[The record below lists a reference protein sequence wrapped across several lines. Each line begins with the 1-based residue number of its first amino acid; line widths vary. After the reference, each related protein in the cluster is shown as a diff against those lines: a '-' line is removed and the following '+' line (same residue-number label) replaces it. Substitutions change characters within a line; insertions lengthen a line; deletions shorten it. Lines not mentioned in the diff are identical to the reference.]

1 MKALLVASPKADAQ
15 PVEELL
21 RSRGSD
27 VIRVDPSEVVPG
39 ASTGCALAVL
49 LASGDE
55 DDFSAL
61 AAVCRALKTSTDGGP
76 FVLALARRPAHLEV
90 LCDEGADD
98 FNAWPCDEDLLGTRL
113 ELLFRRVSQRS
124 RDAVRTAV
132 LADAVRQAERSEQ
145 RFRHLAESSTEIL
158 ARLSPGG
165 VRLYISPACRSVL
178 GYEPD
183 ELLGSSIIDML
194 HPADVSKL
202 LEARQALDAGASAAG
217 AIIRL
222 QRKDGEYAW
231 LETISRPVRD
241 PRTEAIEEIVTVS
254 RDVTS
259 SIYAEQD
266 KISGEERFEMFAVH
280 APVGIFQADTEGRCL
295 FINPR
300 ACEIVDMPPS
310 QAAGHG
316 WTKLFD
322 AAELESFRNDCP
334 ATGAALSDRGREL
347 RIRLSNGQVRW
358 VVLNATEVRDRDGE
372 VTGFLGTVL
381 DVTRE
386 HRAREELVA
395 SEERFRAMVQDQ
407 TELVCRC
414 RADGTL
420 TFVNAAYCRTFGK
433 RAEQLVGE
441 RYQPLI
447 PEEEQAGIDEQ
458 LATMSPERPVVS
470 TEHRVIL
477 PNGELRW
484 LQWYDQGFFDER
496 GNLVEI
502 LATGRDVTDRRQLQ
516 QELAE
521 ARDFLRDVIDAVPD
535 PICVKDDAGRYMM
548 ANRAFCALLGRPR
561 EGVVGRTAAEIWPAP
576 RSAEATQQAEQ
587 QGESEETITGAD
599 GSVRVLSEK
608 RAVLTG
614 REGKRVLVSVM
625 RDVTERK
632 RIEAQL
638 VLSDRMVSLGT
649 LAAGIAHEINNPLS
663 YVIGNLSFVADAL
676 GELQREALPEGVRA
690 DELGQALAESLEGA
704 RRIGAIVRDMKV
716 FSRSDTET
724 LGPVDVPRVLETSM
738 RMVRNA
744 LEHRA
749 RLVRAIGEVPV
760 VMGNEARLGQVFVN
774 LLTNALQ
781 SLPERDASENEVR
794 VSARS
799 ERGEVIVEVRD
810 NGQGVAK
817 EALRH
822 IFDPFFTTKAVGEGM
837 GLGLSICQGIVAGL
851 GGRIEVESEVGQGTV
866 FRVIMPAV
874 LTSPAPAADTS
885 GSGTTSTRSTR
896 QRILVI
902 DDEPAIGAAV
912 RRMLPEHDVHAV
924 KSAKE
929 ALERLA
935 SGERYSAVLC
945 DLIMPGMT
953 GMDLFLELAAKAP
966 EVSRRMGFL
975 TGGAFTPAARN
986 FLEGLPGR
994 FLHKPFDA
1002 PSLRRFVERLAPTG

>member
-27 VIRVDPSEVVPG
+27 VVRVDPSEVVPG

-61 AAVCRALKTSTDGGP
+61 AAVCRALKTSGDGGP
-76 FVLALARRPAHLEV
+76 LVLALARRPAHLEV
-90 LCDEGADD
+90 FCDEGADD
-98 FNAWPCDEDLLGTRL
+98 FTAWPGDEELLGTRL

-300 ACEIVDMPPS
+300 ACEIADLTPS

-322 AAELESFRNDCP
+322 QTELEAFQDDCP
-334 ATGAALSDRGREL
+334 VTGAARTDRGREV

-358 VVLNATEVRDRDGE
+358 IVLNATEVRDENGE
-372 VTGFLGTVL
+372 VTGYLGTVL

-386 HRAREELVA
+386 RRAREALVA
-395 SEERFRAMVQDQ
+395 SEERFRAMVEDA
-407 TELVCRC
+407 TDLVCRC
-414 RADGTL
+414 RPDGTL

-447 PEEEQAGIDEQ
+447 PEEDRAGLEEE
-458 LATMSPERPVVS
+458 LRSLSPERPVVT

-477 PNGELRW
+477 PGGELRW
-484 LQWYDQGFFDER
+484 LQWYDQGFFDDQ

-502 LATGRDVTDRRQLQ
+502 LSTGRDVTDRRRLQ
-516 QELAE
+516 EELAD

-535 PICVKDDAGRYMM
+535 PICVKDDAGHYIMV
-548 ANRAFCALLGRPR
+548 NRAFCALLGRPR
-561 EGVVGRTAAEIWPAP
+561 EEVVGRTAAEIWPASQ
-576 RSAEATQQAEQ
+576 RAEAASRTEQ
-587 QGESEETITGAD
+587 EGEREETITGAD
-599 GSVRVLSEK
+599 GSVRVLSER

-614 REGKRVLVSVM
+614 REGRRVLVSVM

-663 YVIGNLSFVADAL
+663 YVIGNLSFVADAI
-676 GELQREALPEGVRA
+676 GELRRDALPEGLRA
-690 DELGQALAESLEGA
+690 DELNQALAESLEGA

-749 RLVRAIGEVPV
+749 RLVRAIGEVPL

-774 LLTNALQ
+774 LLTNAMQ
-781 SLPERDASENEVR
+781 SLPDREPTENEVR

-799 ERGEVIVEVRD
+799 ERGEVVVEVRD
-810 NGQGVAK
+810 NGQGIAK

-851 GGRIEVESEVGQGTV
+851 GGRIEVESEVGQGTL
-866 FRVIMPAV
+866 FRVIMPAAP
-874 LTSPAPAADTS
+874 TSPGRSSDAS
-885 GSGTTSTRSTR
+885 GSETPSTRTR
-896 QRILVI
+896 ERILVV
-902 DDEPAIGAAV
+902 DDEPSIGAAV

-924 KSAKE
+924 TSAKE
-929 ALERLA
+929 ALERLS
-935 SGERYSAVLC
+935 SGERYAAVLC

-953 GMDLFLELAAKAP
+953 GMDLFLELASKAP

-975 TGGAFTPAARN
+975 TGGAFTPAAKS
-986 FLEGLPGR
+986 FLDGLPGR
-994 FLHKPFDA
+994 FLDKPFDA
-1002 PSLRRFVERLAPTG
+1002 PSLRKFVERLAPAS